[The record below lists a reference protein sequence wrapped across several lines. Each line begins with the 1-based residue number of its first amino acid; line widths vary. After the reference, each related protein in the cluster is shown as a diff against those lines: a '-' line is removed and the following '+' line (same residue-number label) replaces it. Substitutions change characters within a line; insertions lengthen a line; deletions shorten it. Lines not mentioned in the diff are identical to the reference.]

1 MKLHFKAVGEGK
13 PLIILHGLFGS
24 GDNWQ
29 TLARRY
35 GDEYEVFLVDQRN
48 HGHSPH
54 SDEFSYQLMA
64 EDLAEFVEDRGFDEF
79 AIMGHSMGGKTAMV
93 YAMRFD
99 QGLDQLVVV
108 DMAPK
113 SYPVHHGAIM
123 KGLKSADL
131 AQLTSRKQVIEHMSQ
146 FESNQATLQF
156 LAKNLYWIEKGK
168 LAWRFNVD
176 AIDREMQH
184 LVGQPVE
191 GESHVQTLFIRGGQ
205 SNYILE
211 GDEDLLRSYFPFSTL
226 FSIEQAGHWVH
237 AEDPE
242 TFYEISRSFLDAAY

>member
-1 MKLHFKAVGEGK
+1 MKLHYKAIGEGK

-35 GDEYEVFLVDQRN
+35 SDEYEVFLVDQRN

-54 SDEFSYQLMA
+54 TEEFSYQLMA
-64 EDLAEFVEDRGFDEF
+64 EDLAEFVEDQRFDEF
-79 AIMGHSMGGKTAMV
+79 AVMGHSMGGKTAMV
-93 YAMRFD
+93 YAMEFD
-99 QGLDQLVVV
+99 QGLDQLIIV

-113 SYPVHHGAIM
+113 SYPVNHGAIM
-123 KGLKSADL
+123 KGLKKADFTKL
-131 AQLTSRKQVIEHMSQ
+131 SSRKEVIEHMMRY
-146 FESNQATLQF
+146 ENNQATLQF

-176 AIDREMQH
+176 AIDREMMH

-205 SNYILE
+205 SNYILVEDE
-211 GDEDLLRSYFPFSTL
+211 GLLKTNFPFSTL
-226 FSIEQAGHWVH
+226 FSIENAGHWVH